1 VVTKRIL
8 CSYIQPFP

>member
-8 CSYIQPFP
+8 CNYIQPFP